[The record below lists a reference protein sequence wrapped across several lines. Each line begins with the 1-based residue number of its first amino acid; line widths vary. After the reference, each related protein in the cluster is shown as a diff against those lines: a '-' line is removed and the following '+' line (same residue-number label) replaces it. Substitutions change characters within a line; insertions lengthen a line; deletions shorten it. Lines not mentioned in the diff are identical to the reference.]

1 MSSPPSTLL
10 PARAR
15 TALTTI
21 PTDEEKQALEEQIE
35 ALQKITDYEIR
46 EWPLQVLVD
55 MYTDGLESDNAVL
68 FIPDYQR
75 EFVWSAK
82 QQSRFIESLLMNL
95 PIPYIFAADV
105 AHGER
110 AGQLEIV
117 DGSQRVRTLDNF
129 LSNRLTLV
137 GLKKLNTANGFR
149 FSDLPVAR
157 QLRLKRKTLRMIELN
172 KQADEEARRELFDR
186 LNTGGTKLEPSETR
200 RGVYDG
206 PFMRFITSLAE
217 DLQFRRLCPLGAVA
231 VSRKEYEEFVLRY
244 FAYANDYA
252 NFRKNV
258 DGFLT
263 DYLKTLNS
271 DWGENREAQFTA
283 DFRSMLAFV
292 ERHFPN
298 GFRRS
303 PKHTTVPR
311 IRFEAISVGVSLA
324 LRESPDLEPDR
335 VSPWLD
341 GEAFQRLT
349 RSDASNSRPR
359 VVNRIHFVRDNLLGR
374 PVQYDADTQNVEANA
389 NADAPDT
396 DEKQFSLL

>member
-1 MSSPPSTLL
+1 M
-10 PARAR
+10 
-15 TALTTI
+15 I
-21 PTDEEKQALEEQIE
+21 QPTDAEKVALEEQIE

-55 MYTDGLESDNAVL
+55 MYTEGLESDSAVL

-82 QQSRFIESLLMNL
+82 QQSRFIESLLINL

-105 AHGER
+105 AHGDR
-110 AGQLEIV
+110 AGQMEII
-117 DGSQRVRTLDNF
+117 DGSQRVRTLENF
-129 LSNRLTLV
+129 LSNRLTLE
-137 GLKKLNTANGFR
+137 GLKKLTAANGFR
-149 FSDLPVAR
+149 FADLPVAR

-172 KQADEEARRELFDR
+172 KKADEEARRELFDR

-206 PFMRFITSLAE
+206 PFMRFITTLAR
-217 DLQFRRLCPLGAVA
+217 DARFRHLCPLGPVA

-244 FAYANDYA
+244 FAYANEYA

-258 DGFLT
+258 DAFLT
-263 DYLKTLNS
+263 DFLKSGNAGWS
-271 DWGENREAQFTA
+271 GDREGQLTA
-283 DFRSMLAFV
+283 DFNAMLEFV

-303 PKHTTVPR
+303 PNHTTVPR
-311 IRFEAISVGVSLA
+311 IRFEAISAGVTLA
-324 LRESPDLEPDR
+324 LREKPDLEPGP
-335 VSPWLD
+335 VTPWLD
-341 GEAFQRLT
+341 GTEFQRLT

-374 PVQYDADTQNVEANA
+374 PVQYDGDTQVVEASA

>member
-1 MSSPPSTLL
+1 MISPT
-10 PARAR
+10 
-15 TALTTI
+15 
-21 PTDEEKQALEEQIE
+21 EKEKKALEEQIE

-55 MYTDGLESDNAVL
+55 MYTDGLESDTAVL

-105 AHGER
+105 AHGDR
-110 AGQLEIV
+110 AGQMEII
-117 DGSQRVRTLDNF
+117 DGSQRIRTLENF
-129 LSNRLTLV
+129 LSNRLTLE
-137 GLKKLNTANGFR
+137 GLKKLTAANGFR
-149 FSDLPVAR
+149 FLDLPLAR

-206 PFMRFITSLAE
+206 QFMQFITSLAE
-217 DLQFRRLCPLGAVA
+217 DRRFRRLCPLGTVA
-231 VSRKEYEEFVLRY
+231 ISRKEYEEFVLRY
-244 FAYANDYA
+244 FAYANAYA
-252 NFRKNV
+252 SFRKNV

-263 DYLKTLNS
+263 DYLKARNAGW
-271 DWGENREAQFTA
+271 DAVHEERFTA
-283 DFRSMLAFV
+283 DFQSMLSFV

-303 PKHTTVPR
+303 AKHTTVPR
-311 IRFEAISVGVSLA
+311 IRFEAISVGVTLA
-324 LRESPDLEPDR
+324 LREQSNLEPAP
-335 VSPWLD
+335 VAPWLD
-341 GEAFQRLT
+341 GPEFQKLT

-359 VVNRIHFVRDNLLGR
+359 VVNRIHYVRDNLLGR
-374 PVQYDADTQNVEANA
+374 PVQYDADTQRVDVSA
-389 NADAPDT
+389 NADAPDV
-396 DEKQFSLL
+396 DEQQFSLL

>member
-1 MSSPPSTLL
+1 MTLI
-10 PARAR
+10 A
-15 TALTTI
+15 
-21 PTDEEKQALEEQIE
+21 PTDEARHTLEEQIE

-55 MYTDGLESDNAVL
+55 MYTDGLESDSAVL

-82 QQSRFIESLLMNL
+82 QQSRFVESLLMNL

-105 AHGER
+105 AHGDRE
-110 AGQLEIV
+110 GKMEII

-129 LSNRLTLV
+129 LSNRLTLE
-137 GLKKLNTANGFR
+137 GLKKLTAANGFR

-172 KQADEEARRELFDR
+172 KKADEEARRELFDR

-206 PFMRFITSLAE
+206 PFMRFITSAAD
-217 DLQFRRLCPLGAVA
+217 DLRFRQLCPLGTVA
-231 VSRKEYEEFVLRY
+231 IKRKEYEEFVLRY
-244 FAYANDYA
+244 FAYANNYVS
-252 NFRKNV
+252 FQKNV

-263 DYLKTLNS
+263 TYLRARNGDWS
-271 DWGENREAQFTA
+271 DASEAGFGS
-283 DFRSMLAFV
+283 DFHGMLAFV

-303 PKHTTVPR
+303 QNHTTVPR
-311 IRFEAISVGVSLA
+311 IRFEAISVGVTLA
-324 LRESPDLEPDR
+324 LREKPDLEPDP
-335 VSPWLD
+335 VGPWLD
-341 GEAFQRLT
+341 SKDFQKLT

-359 VVNRIHFVRDNLLGR
+359 VVNRIHFVRDHLLGR
-374 PVQYDADTQNVEANA
+374 AFQYDTDTQKMEASA
-389 NADAPDT
+389 NADAPET